1 MYNVIIKRAIGI
13 TNAQPVAEYK
23 GCIAFRLSDMGLVSA
38 EFYDG
43 SQKVYKMFEGEE
55 VVKTPM
61 TEEEILATPG
71 LGDYYQ
77 EQIEAAKVKEKE
89 DEKYAKDMK
98 VLQGG

>member
-1 MYNVIIKRAIGI
+1 MYNVIITRPVNHIDI
-13 TNAQPVAEYK
+13 LTVAEYK

-71 LGDYYQ
+71 LGDYYR

>member
-1 MYNVIIKRAIGI
+1 MYNVIISR
-13 TNAQPVAEYK
+13 PVNNIDALTSAEYK
-23 GCIAFRLSDMGLVSA
+23 GCIALRLSDMGLVSA

-71 LGDYYQ
+71 LGDYYR
-77 EQIEAAKVKEKE
+77 EQIEAAKVREK